1 MWQPG
6 GGAQSSRLPPRW
18 EPASNVSFRSWT
30 QDLMLWTI
38 SSDLQPHQQCA
49 LIISQLGGAARDVA
63 RTLTPN
69 EVYAGGFVNGQQVDP
84 ITYLLHGLSQ
94 RFAPLDDE
102 LRLRATQDLLGFSRR
117 GNETVDALI
126 SRFEIVRQRARIEGG
141 GAVSIETASLM
152 LLKAVGVSPEQFQS
166 LTQPFGLRLPNTEDE
181 FLQLTHH
188 LRRMGH
194 IVERSQLNIASTL
207 NRTSQHHWTNEQQ
220 AYQAEENPPTSA
232 FMPEDQPSGWG
243 DGPSDWAY
251 ATGVAEEEASWT
263 DSATSSDQEGYLVDT
278 QDLRGMTNQQADEY
292 LFGRYQDA
300 KRRWRRFTGKPVRH
314 LRKVFRR
321 KGKGKGKGKGSRS
334 FLNLSETLEQ
344 SAYFK
349 GKGKGGRSSGK
360 GFGRRMNPK
369 GRDGE
374 VLKCSICNS
383 MYHLRARCP
392 QQSAQQ
398 SSAAQSSSQP
408 AGHIGAAARAPSMY
422 ADSGLHFVAGHTE
435 HFMSTAQSE
444 ASWTNVNDPAVET
457 PRSRV
462 AEPEVHPMTPTV
474 DHVFEQDP
482 WMQWHQRQQ
491 SEAQVPELPLPRPGA
506 TIAPSFSMP
515 APSVNIASPCMF
527 MPMPAAQAA
536 TTAAVRRPNWDWPGL
551 SFRPPQAM
559 PAPAIEPSSA
569 VKGLFTQV
577 NMLRSSNP
585 SLLNAPARPSAPP
598 EDPPNTRLYQDTC
611 TICQTV
617 FAPLDHV
624 CRTTCRH
631 VYHSLCIG
639 ELIQHAGETSF
650 ECPNCR
656 VPTEVDHS
664 WQFPDLAAA
673 QPQVTE
679 ELPLPSAGHSV
690 AADDEAVRTPVPSE
704 HGTDFEWQTPEGVE
718 SSFPWWPV
726 PSHDEEAEQSAFLTS
741 TVRMPNGSLGLLVD
755 PGSYGNLCGEGW
767 ATEAS
772 EEAKKHGYSVDVSDR
787 ETPLN
792 VGGIGRGSQVCKK
805 DVVLP
810 AVIGRSDGS
819 YQAGTFQAPVIEGSS
834 APALLGLKSLKEHRA
849 LLDVSSGMLHL
860 CAPGEI
866 QITLPP
872 GSESL
877 PLATAPTGH
886 LLLPFQEY
894 AKFNAASTTPG
905 HLKHLFSEPAV
916 SSASSSTTKVTIAAE
931 PAPSMHVV
939 TEEAPPE
946 PAHRVPLSSES
957 ATSDEVGPPTS
968 AAIPEPTY
976 AVEEAEE
983 IPDAILTSLREGTA
997 ITFRAKQP
1005 KPAPPKVKPAL
1016 PGAKVSVVAKA
1027 AKTRPAAKEATA
1039 SSARRAPATTT
1050 PEIREELDEMKQETA
1065 ASRQASEDARRR
1077 APVTP
1082 PKASDPK
1089 PAESTA
1095 AELTAVGRQPPK
1107 PPPPRRLRCPA
1118 GHPLETFVAPEAGY
1132 DCSKCKTRFGKGKE
1146 FKSCRLCDFDLCG
1159 ACVPQPP
1166 LVLTPRSGEAK
1177 AEPIKLTPRSDEMTV
1192 DEPPVNSG
1200 ASSSSRPMTAFAVVH
1215 GREPRPRSAAS
1226 GPKEPSYPPPGKA
1239 KAKAKA
1245 KGGPKAKAMPKA
1257 TVTPEEEDDLEEVEV
1272 EEETDPAGGG
1282 GGARRRRP
1290 RRRRRNRGGPYIL
1303 NGHR

>member
-1 MWQPG
+1 MLSLWFCVVLTTRPFCLHAALRYSPVLGDGTSTSTSQVFFIPGDGVPSMDTSQPSNLTSLTSTTTVSFLSLGDGVPAEGTSQVEFALGVGVPAEDDPQADRARGDGFPAVDDTSHTASVVASTSVTNATNDTLSSSHSVVWKLTPNRGSVIEATPSWMVARRLGRIAGLPEVRVPLAASLTPISHTFPAFILNSQHKSQATSIPATSTNKHHEALPVPTRSVLSRLGGHFHSIAMLMFFLPALAVCHMWQPG

-84 ITYLLHGLSQ
+84 ITYLLHELSQ

-207 NRTSQHHWTNEQQ
+207 NRTSQHHWASEQQ

-232 FMPEDQPSGWG
+232 SMPEDQPSGWG

-374 VLKCSICNS
+374 VLKCSVCNS

-398 SSAAQSSSQP
+398 SSAAPSSSQP

-422 ADSGLHFVAGHTE
+422 ADSGLHFVAGSTE

-482 WMQWHQRQQ
+482 WMQ
-491 SEAQVPELPLPRPGA
+491 
-506 TIAPSFSMP
+506 
-515 APSVNIASPCMF
+515 
-527 MPMPAAQAA
+527 
-536 TTAAVRRPNWDWPGL
+536 
-551 SFRPPQAM
+551 
-559 PAPAIEPSSA
+559 
-569 VKGLFTQV
+569 
-577 NMLRSSNP
+577 
-585 SLLNAPARPSAPP
+585 
-598 EDPPNTRLYQDTC
+598 
-611 TICQTV
+611 
-617 FAPLDHV
+617 
-624 CRTTCRH
+624 
-631 VYHSLCIG
+631 
-639 ELIQHAGETSF
+639 
-650 ECPNCR
+650 
-656 VPTEVDHS
+656 
-664 WQFPDLAAA
+664 
-673 QPQVTE
+673 
-679 ELPLPSAGHSV
+679 
-690 AADDEAVRTPVPSE
+690 
-704 HGTDFEWQTPEGVE
+704 
-718 SSFPWWPV
+718 
-726 PSHDEEAEQSAFLTS
+726 
-741 TVRMPNGSLGLLVD
+741 
-755 PGSYGNLCGEGW
+755 
-767 ATEAS
+767 
-772 EEAKKHGYSVDVSDR
+772 
-787 ETPLN
+787 
-792 VGGIGRGSQVCKK
+792 
-805 DVVLP
+805 
-810 AVIGRSDGS
+810 
-819 YQAGTFQAPVIEGSS
+819 
-834 APALLGLKSLKEHRA
+834 
-849 LLDVSSGMLHL
+849 
-860 CAPGEI
+860 
-866 QITLPP
+866 
-872 GSESL
+872 
-877 PLATAPTGH
+877 
-886 LLLPFQEY
+886 
-894 AKFNAASTTPG
+894 
-905 HLKHLFSEPAV
+905 
-916 SSASSSTTKVTIAAE
+916 
-931 PAPSMHVV
+931 
-939 TEEAPPE
+939 
-946 PAHRVPLSSES
+946 
-957 ATSDEVGPPTS
+957 
-968 AAIPEPTY
+968 
-976 AVEEAEE
+976 
-983 IPDAILTSLREGTA
+983 
-997 ITFRAKQP
+997 
-1005 KPAPPKVKPAL
+1005 
-1016 PGAKVSVVAKA
+1016 
-1027 AKTRPAAKEATA
+1027 
-1039 SSARRAPATTT
+1039 
-1050 PEIREELDEMKQETA
+1050 
-1065 ASRQASEDARRR
+1065 
-1077 APVTP
+1077 
-1082 PKASDPK
+1082 
-1089 PAESTA
+1089 
-1095 AELTAVGRQPPK
+1095 
-1107 PPPPRRLRCPA
+1107 
-1118 GHPLETFVAPEAGY
+1118 
-1132 DCSKCKTRFGKGKE
+1132 
-1146 FKSCRLCDFDLCG
+1146 
-1159 ACVPQPP
+1159 
-1166 LVLTPRSGEAK
+1166 
-1177 AEPIKLTPRSDEMTV
+1177 
-1192 DEPPVNSG
+1192 
-1200 ASSSSRPMTAFAVVH
+1200 
-1215 GREPRPRSAAS
+1215 
-1226 GPKEPSYPPPGKA
+1226 
-1239 KAKAKA
+1239 
-1245 KGGPKAKAMPKA
+1245 
-1257 TVTPEEEDDLEEVEV
+1257 
-1272 EEETDPAGGG
+1272 
-1282 GGARRRRP
+1282 
-1290 RRRRRNRGGPYIL
+1290 
-1303 NGHR
+1303 

>member
-1 MWQPG
+1 MLSLWFFVVLTTRPSFLRATLRYSPVLDDGTADSTSQVFFTSGDGIPSMDTSQPLTSTTSTFTTTLSFLPLGDGVPAAGTSQVEFALGDGIPAALGVGIPAEDDPQVDRADAPQADRARGDGFPAVDDTSHTASVVANTSVINATSVSHSVVWKLIPSRGTAPSWTVARRLGRIVGLPEVRAPLAAAVTQFSHTFPALILNSQHKSQATSIPATSTNNHHEASPVPTRSVLSRLGRHFHSIAMLMFFLPALAVCHMWQPG

-374 VLKCSICNS
+374 VLKCSVCNS

-491 SEAQVPELPLPRPGA
+491 SEAQIPELPLPRPGA

-515 APSVNIASPCMF
+515 APSVSIASPCMF

-536 TTAAVRRPNWDWPGL
+536 TPAAVRRPNWDWPGL
-551 SFRPPQAM
+551 SFQPPQAT
-559 PAPAIEPSSA
+559 PAPAIEPPSA
-569 VKGLFTQV
+569 VTGLFTQV

-611 TICQTV
+611 TICQTI
-617 FAPLDHV
+617 FAPMDHV

-834 APALLGLKSLKEHRA
+834 APALLGLKA
-849 LLDVSSGMLHL
+849 
-860 CAPGEI
+860 
-866 QITLPP
+866 
-872 GSESL
+872 
-877 PLATAPTGH
+877 
-886 LLLPFQEY
+886 
-894 AKFNAASTTPG
+894 
-905 HLKHLFSEPAV
+905 
-916 SSASSSTTKVTIAAE
+916 
-931 PAPSMHVV
+931 
-939 TEEAPPE
+939 
-946 PAHRVPLSSES
+946 
-957 ATSDEVGPPTS
+957 
-968 AAIPEPTY
+968 
-976 AVEEAEE
+976 
-983 IPDAILTSLREGTA
+983 
-997 ITFRAKQP
+997 
-1005 KPAPPKVKPAL
+1005 
-1016 PGAKVSVVAKA
+1016 
-1027 AKTRPAAKEATA
+1027 
-1039 SSARRAPATTT
+1039 
-1050 PEIREELDEMKQETA
+1050 
-1065 ASRQASEDARRR
+1065 
-1077 APVTP
+1077 
-1082 PKASDPK
+1082 
-1089 PAESTA
+1089 
-1095 AELTAVGRQPPK
+1095 
-1107 PPPPRRLRCPA
+1107 
-1118 GHPLETFVAPEAGY
+1118 
-1132 DCSKCKTRFGKGKE
+1132 
-1146 FKSCRLCDFDLCG
+1146 
-1159 ACVPQPP
+1159 
-1166 LVLTPRSGEAK
+1166 
-1177 AEPIKLTPRSDEMTV
+1177 
-1192 DEPPVNSG
+1192 
-1200 ASSSSRPMTAFAVVH
+1200 
-1215 GREPRPRSAAS
+1215 
-1226 GPKEPSYPPPGKA
+1226 
-1239 KAKAKA
+1239 
-1245 KGGPKAKAMPKA
+1245 
-1257 TVTPEEEDDLEEVEV
+1257 
-1272 EEETDPAGGG
+1272 
-1282 GGARRRRP
+1282 
-1290 RRRRRNRGGPYIL
+1290 
-1303 NGHR
+1303 